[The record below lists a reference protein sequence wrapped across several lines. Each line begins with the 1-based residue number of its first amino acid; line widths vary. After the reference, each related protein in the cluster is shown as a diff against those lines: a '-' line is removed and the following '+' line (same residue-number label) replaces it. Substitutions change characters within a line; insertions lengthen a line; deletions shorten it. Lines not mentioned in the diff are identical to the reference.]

1 MNTQYSQ
8 KYNIGDM
15 FVYVDDHGSEKAVI
29 TIIGKGTIP
38 EFADVQ
44 QEFYVYQ
51 HHYINTK
58 NNTNHIA
65 NYFSDDD
72 GFDCRINKDKY
83 SYYPVVK

>member
-15 FVYVDDHGSEKAVI
+15 FVFVDDHASDKAVI

-38 EFADVQ
+38 GDQ
-44 QEFYVYQ
+44 QEFYIYQ
-51 HHYINTK
+51 HHYTNIK
-58 NNTNHIA
+58 NNTSHIA
-65 NYFSDDD
+65 NYFSDDG